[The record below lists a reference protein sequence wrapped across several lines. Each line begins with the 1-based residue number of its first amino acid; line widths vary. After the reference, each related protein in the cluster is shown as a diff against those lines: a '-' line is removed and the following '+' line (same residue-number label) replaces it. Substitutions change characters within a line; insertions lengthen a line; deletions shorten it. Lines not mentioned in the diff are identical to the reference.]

1 MITVCNDAEINQL
14 KSILLDNL
22 NGMSTNGLLVMM
34 DCAALLFN
42 ECKAL
47 LRERE
52 RESSKKAPSEAAIS
66 GEALVKNST
75 L

>member
-52 RESSKKAPSEAAIS
+52 QQKSPVGSGNFRQGPSQ
-66 GEALVKNST
+66 K
-75 L
+75 

>member
-52 RESSKKAPSEAAIS
+52 REREQQKSPVGSGNFRRGPSQ
-66 GEALVKNST
+66 K
-75 L
+75 